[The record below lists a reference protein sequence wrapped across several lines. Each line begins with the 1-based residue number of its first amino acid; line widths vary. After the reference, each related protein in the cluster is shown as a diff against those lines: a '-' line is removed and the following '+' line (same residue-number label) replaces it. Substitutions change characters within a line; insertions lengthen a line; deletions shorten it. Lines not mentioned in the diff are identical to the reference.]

1 MIYPLMQELLIW
13 SLQLLFQTIRD
24 AMKKDKSRV
33 TGDLNGMFGH
43 KPGPAIIGDM
53 EGHFSSCYY

>member
-1 MIYPLMQELLIW
+1 MQELLIW
-13 SLQLLFQTIRD
+13 SLQWLFQTIRD